1 MSQNS
6 QRFQIS
12 EIKTPVLPM
21 NLNMELQSSR
31 NQIQMPI
38 YEKMDENFIKKF
50 IEICNSKVLRIYVP
64 FLLHAEQCI
73 RDNALKMERL
83 MKNFGT

>member
-38 YEKMDENFIKKF
+38 YEKMKTLLKSSLKF
-50 IEICNSKVLRIYVP
+50 ATKR
-64 FLLHAEQCI
+64 F
-73 RDNALKMERL
+73 
-83 MKNFGT
+83 

>member
-50 IEICNSKVLRIYVP
+50 TEICN
-64 FLLHAEQCI
+64 
-73 RDNALKMERL
+73 
-83 MKNFGT
+83 